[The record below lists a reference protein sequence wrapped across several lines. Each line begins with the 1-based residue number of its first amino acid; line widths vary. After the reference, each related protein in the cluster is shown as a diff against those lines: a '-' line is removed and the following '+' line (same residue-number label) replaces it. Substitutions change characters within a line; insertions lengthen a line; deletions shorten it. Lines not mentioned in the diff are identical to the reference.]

1 MSTEHTAEYTKAIND
16 LTNNLIDYFSEHA
29 HEVWNHVSARDFIC
43 DNIETIAKKMKSGE
57 TQCHA
62 RKREY
67 KLDRF

>member
-57 TQCHA
+57 T
-62 RKREY
+62 
-67 KLDRF
+67 